1 MNRIPLANRA
11 IALPLIGLFVA
22 WLAFMGATLANL
34 FVPQP
39 QYGPNGNVFFKEEV
53 FQVAP
58 YLFLLGIAAV
68 AIASLFAQGLA
79 IRARAEAND
88 ASSLARAAQRFSTL
102 GIILGLAGGAVFAI
116 GNFMGAFNSYSGRA
130 ESVFLRITSVYV
142 PILLATG
149 LVVYVLLAAFVF
161 RHDESSNTDGVKP
174 KMSEAQKALGL
185 GYAVPILATAVA
197 IIFGLGVYD
206 VTQTNLQ
213 VWVWVI
219 IIAIVA
225 AGVVLGTRF
234 AAKAKSAKPT
244 PPKPRTALAAGAANL
259 NLVLSIVFGSVVTI
273 MSFSFGT
280 QAIAKLQTWSQPP
293 LNCKDA
299 ECFSEPTINAPT
311 WTWLIQEL
319 APAKVLLLL
328 AIIGVYVT
336 ITERNKDVQPAVKTP
351 TAKKSK

>member
-11 IALPLIGLFVA
+11 IALPLIGLLVA
-22 WLAFMGATLANL
+22 WLSFMGATLANL
-34 FVPQP
+34 YVPQP
-39 QYGPNGNVFFKEEV
+39 QYGPNGNVFFKEEI

-68 AIASLFAQGLA
+68 AVSSLLAQGLA
-79 IRARAEAND
+79 IKAREQSQD
-88 ASSLARAAQRFSTL
+88 SSSLARAAHRFSTL
-102 GIILGLAGGAVFAI
+102 GIIVGLAGGAIFAI
-116 GNFMGAFNSYSGRA
+116 GNFLGAFNSYAGRS
-130 ESVFLRITSVYV
+130 ESAFLRIFSVYV

-161 RHDESSNTDGVKP
+161 RHDESTNTDGVKQ

-206 VTQTNLQ
+206 VTRTNLQ

-225 AGVVLGTRF
+225 AGVVWGTRF
-234 AAKAKSAKPT
+234 AAKAKSAKAA

-259 NLVLSIVFGSVVTI
+259 NLVLSIIFGSVVTI
-273 MSFSFGT
+273 MAFAFGT
-280 QAIAKLQTWSQPP
+280 DAISKLQTWPQPP
-293 LNCKDA
+293 INCEGVDCA
-299 ECFSEPTINAPT
+299 TEPIITGPT
-311 WTWLIQEL
+311 WNWFIQEL

-328 AIIGVYVT
+328 AVGGIYVT
-336 ITERNKDVQPAVKTP
+336 ITERNKE
-351 TAKKSK
+351 SK

>member
-11 IALPLIGLFVA
+11 IALPLIGLLVA
-22 WLAFMGATLANL
+22 WLSFMGATLANL
-34 FVPQP
+34 YVPQP
-39 QYGPNGNVFFKEEV
+39 QYGPNGNVFFKEEI

-68 AIASLFAQGLA
+68 AVSSLLAQGLA
-79 IRARAEAND
+79 IKAREQSQD
-88 ASSLARAAQRFSTL
+88 SSSLARAAHRFSTL
-102 GIILGLAGGAVFAI
+102 GIIVGLAGGAIFAI
-116 GNFMGAFNSYSGRA
+116 GNFLGAFNSYAGRS
-130 ESVFLRITSVYV
+130 ESAFLRIFSVYV

-161 RHDESSNTDGVKP
+161 RHDESTNTDGVKQ

-206 VTQTNLQ
+206 VTRTNLQ

-225 AGVVLGTRF
+225 AGVVWGTRF
-234 AAKAKSAKPT
+234 AAKAKSAKAA

-259 NLVLSIVFGSVVTI
+259 NLVLSIIFGSVVTI
-273 MSFSFGT
+273 MAFAFGT
-280 QAIAKLQTWSQPP
+280 DAISKLQTWPQPP
-293 LNCKDA
+293 INCEGV
-299 ECFSEPTINAPT
+299 ECATEPIITGPT
-311 WTWLIQEL
+311 WNWFIQEL

-328 AIIGVYVT
+328 AVVGIYVT
-336 ITERNKDVQPAVKTP
+336 ITERNKE
-351 TAKKSK
+351 SK

>member
-11 IALPLIGLFVA
+11 IALPLIGLLVA
-22 WLAFMGATLANL
+22 WLSFMGATLANL
-34 FVPQP
+34 YVPQP
-39 QYGPNGNVFFKEEV
+39 QYGPNGNVFFKEEI

-68 AIASLFAQGLA
+68 AVASLLAQGLA
-79 IRARAEAND
+79 IKAREQSQD
-88 ASSLARAAQRFSTL
+88 SSSLARAAHRFSTL
-102 GIILGLAGGAVFAI
+102 GIIVGLAGGAIFAI
-116 GNFMGAFNSYSGRA
+116 GNFLGAFNSYAGRS
-130 ESVFLRITSVYV
+130 ESAFLRIFSVYV

-161 RHDESSNTDGVKP
+161 RHDESTNTDGVKQ

-206 VTQTNLQ
+206 VTRTNLQ

-225 AGVVLGTRF
+225 AGVVWGTRF
-234 AAKAKSAKPT
+234 AAKAKSAKAA

-259 NLVLSIVFGSVVTI
+259 NLVLSIIFGSVVTI
-273 MSFSFGT
+273 MAFAFGT
-280 QAIAKLQTWSQPP
+280 DAISKLQTWPQPP
-293 LNCKDA
+293 INCEGVDCA
-299 ECFSEPTINAPT
+299 TEPIITGPT
-311 WTWLIQEL
+311 WNWFIQEL

-328 AIIGVYVT
+328 AVVGIYVT
-336 ITERNKDVQPAVKTP
+336 ITERNKE
-351 TAKKSK
+351 SK

>member
-11 IALPLIGLFVA
+11 IALPLIGLLVA
-22 WLAFMGATLANL
+22 WLSFMGATLANL
-34 FVPQP
+34 YVPQP
-39 QYGPNGNVFFKEEV
+39 QYGPNGNVFFKEEI

-68 AIASLFAQGLA
+68 AVASLLAQGLA
-79 IRARAEAND
+79 IKAREQSQD
-88 ASSLARAAQRFSTL
+88 SSSLARAAHRFSTL
-102 GIILGLAGGAVFAI
+102 GIIVGLAGGAIFAI
-116 GNFMGAFNSYSGRA
+116 GNFLGAFNSYAGRS
-130 ESVFLRITSVYV
+130 ESAFLRIFSVYV

-161 RHDESSNTDGVKP
+161 RHDESTNTDGVKQ

-206 VTQTNLQ
+206 VTRTNLQ

-225 AGVVLGTRF
+225 AGVVWGTRF
-234 AAKAKSAKPT
+234 AAKAKSAKAA

-259 NLVLSIVFGSVVTI
+259 NLVLSIIFGSVVTI
-273 MSFSFGT
+273 MAFAFGT
-280 QAIAKLQTWSQPP
+280 DAISKLQTWPQPP
-293 LNCKDA
+293 VNCEGVDCA
-299 ECFSEPTINAPT
+299 TEPIITGPT
-311 WTWLIQEL
+311 WNWFIQEL

-328 AIIGVYVT
+328 AVVGIYVT
-336 ITERNKDVQPAVKTP
+336 ITERNKE
-351 TAKKSK
+351 SK

>member
-11 IALPLIGLFVA
+11 IALPLIGLLAA
-22 WLAFMGATLANL
+22 WLSFMGATLANL
-34 FVPQP
+34 YVPQP
-39 QYGPNGNVFFKEEV
+39 QYGPNGNVFFKEEI

-68 AIASLFAQGLA
+68 AVSSLLAQGLA
-79 IRARAEAND
+79 IKAREQSKD
-88 ASSLARAAQRFSTL
+88 SSSLARAAHRFSTL
-102 GIILGLAGGAVFAI
+102 GIIVGLAGGAIFAI
-116 GNFMGAFNSYSGRA
+116 GNFLGAFNSYAGRS
-130 ESVFLRITSVYV
+130 ESAFLRIFSVYV

-161 RHDESSNTDGVKP
+161 RHDESTNTDGVKQ

-206 VTQTNLQ
+206 VTRTNLQ

-225 AGVVLGTRF
+225 AGVVWGTRF
-234 AAKAKSAKPT
+234 AAKAKSAKAA

-259 NLVLSIVFGSVVTI
+259 NLVLSIIFGSVVTI
-273 MSFSFGT
+273 MAFAFGT
-280 QAIAKLQTWSQPP
+280 DAISKLQTWPQPP
-293 LNCKDA
+293 INCEGV
-299 ECFSEPTINAPT
+299 ECATEPIITGPT
-311 WTWLIQEL
+311 WNWFIQEL

-328 AIIGVYVT
+328 AVVGIYVT
-336 ITERNKDVQPAVKTP
+336 ITERNKE
-351 TAKKSK
+351 SK

>member
-11 IALPLIGLFVA
+11 IALPLIGLLAA
-22 WLAFMGATLANL
+22 WLCFMGATLANL
-34 FVPQP
+34 YVPQP
-39 QYGPNGNVFFKEEV
+39 QYGPNGNVFFKEEI

-68 AIASLFAQGLA
+68 AVSSLLAQGLA
-79 IRARAEAND
+79 IKARQQSQD
-88 ASSLARAAQRFSTL
+88 SSSLARAAHRFSTL
-102 GIILGLAGGAVFAI
+102 GIIVGLAGGAIFAI
-116 GNFMGAFNSYSGRA
+116 GNFLGAFNSYAGRS
-130 ESVFLRITSVYV
+130 ESAFLRIFSVYV

-149 LVVYVLLAAFVF
+149 LVVFVLLAAFVF
-161 RHDESSNTDGVKP
+161 RHDESTNTDGVKH

-206 VTQTNLQ
+206 VTRTNLQ

-225 AGVVLGTRF
+225 AGVVWGTRF
-234 AAKAKSAKPT
+234 AAKAKSAKAA

-259 NLVLSIVFGSVVTI
+259 NLVLSIIFGSVVTI
-273 MSFSFGT
+273 MAFAFGT
-280 QAIAKLQTWSQPP
+280 DAISKLQTWPQPP
-293 LNCKDA
+293 VNCEGV
-299 ECFSEPTINAPT
+299 ECATEPIITGPT
-311 WTWLIQEL
+311 WNWFIQEL

-328 AIIGVYVT
+328 AVVGIYVT
-336 ITERNKDVQPAVKTP
+336 ITERNKE
-351 TAKKSK
+351 SK

>member
-11 IALPLIGLFVA
+11 IALPLIGLLAA
-22 WLAFMGATLANL
+22 WLSFMGATLANL
-34 FVPQP
+34 YVPQP
-39 QYGPNGNVFFKEEV
+39 QYGPNGNVFFKEEI

-68 AIASLFAQGLA
+68 AVSSLLAQGLA
-79 IRARAEAND
+79 IKAREHSQD
-88 ASSLARAAQRFSTL
+88 SSSLARAAHRFSTL
-102 GIILGLAGGAVFAI
+102 GIIVGLAGGAIFAI
-116 GNFMGAFNSYSGRA
+116 GNFLGAFNSYAGRS
-130 ESVFLRITSVYV
+130 ESAFLRIFSVYV

-161 RHDESSNTDGVKP
+161 RHDESTNTDGVKQ

-206 VTQTNLQ
+206 VTRTNLQ

-225 AGVVLGTRF
+225 AGVVWGTRF
-234 AAKAKSAKPT
+234 AAKAKSAKAA

-259 NLVLSIVFGSVVTI
+259 NLVLSIIFGSVVTI
-273 MSFSFGT
+273 MAFAFGT
-280 QAIAKLQTWSQPP
+280 DAISKLQTWPQPP
-293 LNCKDA
+293 INCEGVDCA
-299 ECFSEPTINAPT
+299 TEPIITGPT
-311 WTWLIQEL
+311 WNWFIQEL
-319 APAKVLLLL
+319 APSKVLLLL
-328 AIIGVYVT
+328 AVVGIYVT
-336 ITERNKDVQPAVKTP
+336 ITERNKE
-351 TAKKSK
+351 SK

>member
-11 IALPLIGLFVA
+11 IALPLIGLLVA
-22 WLAFMGATLANL
+22 WLSFMGATLANL
-34 FVPQP
+34 YVPQP
-39 QYGPNGNVFFKEEV
+39 QYGPNGNVFFKEEI

-68 AIASLFAQGLA
+68 SVASLLAQGLA
-79 IRARAEAND
+79 IKAREQSQD
-88 ASSLARAAQRFSTL
+88 SSSLARAAHRFSTL
-102 GIILGLAGGAVFAI
+102 GIIVGLAGGAIFAI
-116 GNFMGAFNSYSGRA
+116 GNFLGAFNSYAGRS
-130 ESVFLRITSVYV
+130 ESALLRIFSVYV

-161 RHDESSNTDGVKP
+161 RHDESTNTDGVKQ

-206 VTQTNLQ
+206 VTRTNLQ

-225 AGVVLGTRF
+225 AGVVWGTRF
-234 AAKAKSAKPT
+234 AAKAKSAKAA

-259 NLVLSIVFGSVVTI
+259 NLVLSIIFGSVVTI
-273 MSFSFGT
+273 MAFAFGT
-280 QAIAKLQTWSQPP
+280 DAISKLQTWPQPP
-293 LNCKDA
+293 VNCEGVDCA
-299 ECFSEPTINAPT
+299 TEPIITGPT
-311 WTWLIQEL
+311 WNWFIQEL

-328 AIIGVYVT
+328 AVVGIYVT
-336 ITERNKDVQPAVKTP
+336 ITERNKE
-351 TAKKSK
+351 SK

>member
-11 IALPLIGLFVA
+11 IALPLIGLLAA
-22 WLAFMGATLANL
+22 WLSFLGATLANL
-34 FVPQP
+34 YVPQP
-39 QYGPNGNVFFKEEV
+39 QYGPNGNVFFKEEI

-68 AIASLFAQGLA
+68 AVSSLLAQGLA
-79 IRARAEAND
+79 IKAREQSQD
-88 ASSLARAAQRFSTL
+88 SSSLARAAHRFSTL
-102 GIILGLAGGAVFAI
+102 GIIVGLAGGAIFAI
-116 GNFMGAFNSYSGRA
+116 GNFLGAFNSYAGRS
-130 ESVFLRITSVYV
+130 ESAFLRIFSVYV

-161 RHDESSNTDGVKP
+161 RHDESTNTDGVKQ

-206 VTQTNLQ
+206 VTRTNLQ

-225 AGVVLGTRF
+225 AGVVWGTRF
-234 AAKAKSAKPT
+234 AAKAKSAKAA

-259 NLVLSIVFGSVVTI
+259 NLVLSIIFGSVVTI
-273 MSFSFGT
+273 MAFAFGT
-280 QAIAKLQTWSQPP
+280 DAISKLQTWPQPP
-293 LNCKDA
+293 VNCEGVDCA
-299 ECFSEPTINAPT
+299 TEPIITGPT
-311 WTWLIQEL
+311 WNWFIQEL

-328 AIIGVYVT
+328 AVVGIYVT
-336 ITERNKDVQPAVKTP
+336 ITERNKE
-351 TAKKSK
+351 SK